1 MKININNYEEWMI
14 DYIEGNLSDA
24 QVKEMQEFLTF
35 HPELKAELDLFNETK
50 LQPDTSVVFEHKESL
65 KKAVGGRVVTMYS
78 WVKYAA
84 SVAAVVMVFAGVR
97 WFNSNNTTKENV
109 AIKKYQYQQA
119 DNNFA
124 FDRTTDSI
132 EQLPVDNTTPKEEKN
147 YFADNK
153 KKNVIEAIPQ
163 EEIKEKIK
171 RELNPIQSIDFAK
184 ANKIKSENK
193 IEINANPI
201 ELLEENTFANNT
213 IATPKTTNSQTT
225 NISLNDNK
233 NVIDWWQDAVAI
245 GGEVG
250 EVIEGVKDYDLNPI
264 EPFLKHDDTQNEVV
278 KTRNINILG
287 FNYYSRKK

>member
-50 LQPDTSVVFEHKESL
+50 LQPDTTVVFENKESL

-97 WFNSNNTTKENV
+97 WFNSNNTTEDNV
-109 AIKKYQYQQA
+109 AIKQYQYQQT

-132 EQLPVDNTTPKEEKN
+132 EQLPVDNTTPKEEKIILPITKRKMLSKP
-147 YFADNK
+147 FRRKKLK
-153 KKNVIEAIPQ
+153 KK
-163 EEIKEKIK
+163 
-171 RELNPIQSIDFAK
+171 
-184 ANKIKSENK
+184 
-193 IEINANPI
+193 
-201 ELLEENTFANNT
+201 
-213 IATPKTTNSQTT
+213 
-225 NISLNDNK
+225 
-233 NVIDWWQDAVAI
+233 
-245 GGEVG
+245 
-250 EVIEGVKDYDLNPI
+250 
-264 EPFLKHDDTQNEVV
+264 
-278 KTRNINILG
+278 
-287 FNYYSRKK
+287 

>member
-1 MKININNYEEWMI
+1 
-14 DYIEGNLSDA
+14 
-24 QVKEMQEFLTF
+24 
-35 HPELKAELDLFNETK
+35 
-50 LQPDTSVVFEHKESL
+50 L

-97 WFNSNNTTKENV
+97 WFNSNNTTENNV
-109 AIKKYQYQQA
+109 AIKQYQYQQT